1 MSVTT
6 KNQPAKANA
15 FEEVMAAL
23 NDDQRVAV
31 EHLED
36 PMLVIAGPGTGK
48 TQIIA
53 ARIGNILTTPDTQSQ
68 PQNILCLTYTDA
80 GTIAMRKRLLDFMGP
95 MAYRV
100 NIYTFHAFC
109 NEVIQQNLDYFG
121 KRTLEP
127 ISELETIDLLREL
140 IDNLDKYH
148 PLKRFKNDAYFE
160 VDRLQKLFDLMKRE
174 DWTAEHINNSID
186 SYLADLPNRDEY
198 VYKRANA
205 KTGIKVGD
213 LKQEQIDG
221 EIKKMETLKAAAAL
235 FPTYQEMMLKR
246 NRYDYSDMILWV
258 IKAFKEDESFLRL
271 YQERYLY
278 FLVDEFQD
286 TNGAQNEIL
295 NLISGFWE
303 KPNVFAVG
311 DDDQSIYEFQGA
323 RLKNILEFWQKY
335 RDSITSVVLKE
346 NYRSTQAILDVA
358 KTVIDNNNER
368 LINSL
373 QELNLDKT
381 LVAARQD
388 KINSAEK
395 PVIYEFPNIGQEEM
409 WIVEQ
414 LEELYNKGIQLSDV
428 AVIYRKHQQADNI
441 INLLDKKAIPYI
453 IRKKV
458 NLLDLPI
465 VQQLLN
471 VLRYLNEETRQA
483 HSGEH
488 LLFEIM
494 HYHFVGITP
503 NDILKITTYA
513 GRKDTKKTWRE
524 ILTDEFALA
533 ELHLE
538 NQATVVHLG
547 RKINDWL
554 SEVHN
559 LTLQMLVEKIVN
571 ESGLLTYILHNN
583 EKVWL
588 MEVVNTLFA
597 FIQAESAKR
606 PRLKI
611 ADFFEMI
618 KQMESHDIGI
628 PVNKTSSYNE
638 DGVYFTTAHS
648 AKGLEFKYVY
658 LMGCTSDKWE
668 KAKGN
673 TGMYAL
679 PDTLTYTKDEN
690 KIESSRRLF
699 YVALTR
705 AKEFLHLSYAR
716 QDNNGRGQEPSQ
728 FIAEILDK
736 TDMEITPASVSNEK
750 LFELNVAALA
760 TTEKPVVSLFDDD
773 FINRVL
779 ENYTLSATGL
789 NSYLDCPLSFY
800 YDYILRV
807 PSAKSD
813 SMAFGTAVHYTL
825 NRLFTNM
832 RKAPDQKFP
841 SVDEFLRD
849 FKFEMYR
856 NKDSFTDKQFE
867 LRMALGEKLLPEF
880 YNKYH
885 YKWNKIVVTEYFVKN
900 VEVHGVPINGKL
912 DKIEFNGTDVNVV
925 DYKTSNPKYAKNE
938 MQPPGDKSPNG
949 GNYWRQIIFY
959 KILLDNNRLQKWNMV
974 SGQIDFIDKDE
985 KTNDFPQWKV
995 AIEKEHID
1003 IVIAQIRDTYDKIM
1017 KHQFNTGC
1025 GKPDCYW
1032 CNFVKENNL
1041 ALNSPLLLDAK

>member
-1 MSVTT
+1 MTMT
-6 KNQPAKANA
+6 GKNQPVSDSA
-15 FEEVMAAL
+15 FKDVMASL

-53 ARIGNILTTPDTQSQ
+53 ARIGNILTTSDTQAQ

-121 KRTLEP
+121 KRILEP
-127 ISELETIDLLREL
+127 ISELETIDILREL
-140 IDNLDKYH
+140 IDNLDNYH

-174 DWTAEHINNSID
+174 DWTVEHINNSID
-186 SYLADLPNRDEY
+186 SYLVSLPTREEFI
-198 VYKRANA
+198 YKKANS
-205 KTGIKVGD
+205 KNGVKVGD

-221 EIKKMETLKAAAAL
+221 EVKKMETLRAAAGL
-235 FPTYQEMMLKR
+235 FPLYQEMMLKR

-258 IKAFKEDESFLRL
+258 IKAFKEDENFLRG

-295 NLISGFWE
+295 NLLSGFWE
-303 KPNVFAVG
+303 KPNVFCVG

-323 RLKNILEFWQKY
+323 RLKNILEFYEKY
-335 RDSITSVVLKE
+335 KDSITSVVLKE

-373 QELNLDKT
+373 KDLNLDKT
-381 LVAARQD
+381 LVAAG
-388 KINSAEK
+388 KEVNASAEK
-395 PVIYEFPNIGQEEM
+395 PAILEFPNLVQEEM

-414 LEELYNKGIQLSDV
+414 VEELYKNGVQLSDV

-441 INLLDKKAIPYI
+441 INLLEKKSIPYI

-471 VLRYLNEETRQA
+471 VLRYLNEESRRP
-483 HSGEH
+483 HSAEH
-488 LLFEIM
+488 ILFELM
-494 HYHFVGITP
+494 HYHFIGIGP

-513 GRKDTKKTWRE
+513 SRKDIKKTWRE
-524 ILTDEFALA
+524 IITDVFLLD
-533 ELHLE
+533 ELNLE
-538 NQATVVHLG
+538 NKTTVAHLG
-547 RKINDWL
+547 KKINEWL

-559 LTLQMLVEKIVN
+559 LTLQMLFEKIVN
-571 ESGLLTYILHNN
+571 EGGVLNYILHSN

-588 MEVVNTLFA
+588 MEVVSTLFS

-611 ADFFEMI
+611 SDFFDMI
-618 KQMESHDIGI
+618 KQMESHDIPI
-628 PVNKTSSYNE
+628 PVDKTSSYNE

-648 AKGLEFKYVY
+648 AKGLEFKYVF
-658 LMGCTSDKWE
+658 LIGCTSDKWE
-668 KAKGN
+668 KARGN
-673 TGMYAL
+673 TGMYSL

-705 AKEFLHLSYAR
+705 SKEFLHISYAR

-728 FIAEILDK
+728 FIAEILDRM
-736 TDMEITPASVSNEK
+736 DMEVINATVSNDK
-750 LFELNVAALA
+750 LFELSVAALSEP
-760 TTEKPVVSLFDDD
+760 EKPVVSLFDEDY
-773 FINRVL
+773 INNVL
-779 ENYTLSATGL
+779 ENFVLSASSL

-807 PSAKSD
+807 PSAKND
-813 SMAFGTAVHYTL
+813 SAAFGIAVHYAI
-825 NRLFTNM
+825 NKLFTNM
-832 RKAPDQKFP
+832 KKSAEQKFP
-841 SVDEFLRD
+841 PVEEFLRD
-849 FKFEMYR
+849 FKFELYR

-867 LRMALGEKLLPEF
+867 LRLALGEKILPEF
-880 YNKYH
+880 YEKYH
-885 YKWNKIVVTEYFVKN
+885 YKWNKIVVTEYFVRN
-900 VEVHGVPINGKL
+900 VEVAGIPINGKL

-925 DYKTSNPKYAKNE
+925 DYKTGNPKYSKDK
-938 MQPPGDKSPNG
+938 MQPPDEKNPDGGD
-949 GNYWRQIIFY
+949 YWRQIIFY
-959 KILLDNNRLQKWNMV
+959 KILLDNNRLQKWKMI
-974 SGQIDFIDKDE
+974 SGQVDFVEKDE
-985 KTNDFPQWKV
+985 KTNDFPQYKI
-995 AIEKEHID
+995 AIEKEHIN
-1003 IVIAQIRDTYDKIM
+1003 IVIAQIRDSYQKIM
-1017 KHQFNTGC
+1017 NHEFNTGC

-1032 CNFVKENNL
+1032 CNFVKEHNL
-1041 ALNSPLLLDAK
+1041 ALNSPVVVDAK